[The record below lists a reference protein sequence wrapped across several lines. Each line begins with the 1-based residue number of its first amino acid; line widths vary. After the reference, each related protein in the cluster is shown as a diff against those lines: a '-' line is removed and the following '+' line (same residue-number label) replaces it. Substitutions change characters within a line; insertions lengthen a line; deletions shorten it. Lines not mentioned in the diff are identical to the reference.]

1 MLTKSCEDGS
11 STPGLQATGGKS
23 ASIVS
28 EQSDIKECPFTRYGC
43 LGCLNTH
50 YGGCLFGNVVG
61 DEFCLRDRKLNTRAT
76 AECLRKGCIS
86 AQYVENNIL
95 VCTHNETRCKCID
108 RLGNMY
114 GNLQR
119 TRAIAEVIDADRAN
133 ESLRIAA
140 LLKPIRHAS
149 GAVIT
154 EVSSQ

>member
-1 MLTKSCEDGS
+1 MDAVS
-11 STPGLQATGGKS
+11 STPPQ
-23 ASIVS
+23 
-28 EQSDIKECPFTRYGC
+28 QDPPFTRYSC

-50 YGGCLFGNVVG
+50 YGGCLFANEVG
-61 DEFCLRDRKLNTRAT
+61 DEFCQRDRKLNTRAT

-95 VCTHNETRCKCID
+95 VCTHNETTCECID